1 MTMTIITNLIVLRPG
16 SSCPGSSSTRPEDCS
31 ATGVSTLS
39 TSSRCLMA
47 NMPLDSTTTTR
58 GKIPKMLGKTWTRIL
73 PHNVREI
80 IRKCLLFEGRGVG
93 GLLSGWQKKKDDLIN
108 YVFMSFPWPLATTI
122 TVTRALSQQCN
133 GWNTIFHH
141 YCHQQWTS
149 SL

>member
-80 IRKCLLFEGRGVG
+80 IRKCLLFEGRGEVYS
-93 GLLSGWQKKKDDLIN
+93 LVRLTKQERRLDQLCI
-108 YVFMSFPWPLATTI
+108 YVISLAT
-122 TVTRALSQQCN
+122 
-133 GWNTIFHH
+133 GHH
-141 YCHQQWTS
+141 YHRDQSAVTAVQ
-149 SL
+149 